1 MTAPPQPAMHHA
13 KMSTPNTPS
22 TATAASPA
30 SGFCPLRLQRL
41 QDVLQAEVERQ
52 RLPGAVACIARHG
65 QTALFESLGQLN
77 PATATPM
84 SRDAIFRIYSMTKPI
99 VSVAAMMLAEQGR
112 LLLSDPVSRYLP
124 EFAAQQVCHRVEG
137 HVKLQPVRRGATV
150 QDLLRHTAGLT
161 YEFLGSAPVQRQYA
175 QERIGSRERSNA
187 ELSTKLAS
195 LPLMFEPGTTW
206 EYSRATDVLGRIL
219 EVISGEPL
227 GQFLQR
233 QLFEPLGMHETWF
246 NVPPAQRH
254 RVAEP
259 FARDPDG
266 GMQMRVYNVDDSS
279 NLESGG
285 GGLLCTTADYARF
298 LQFMLNRGE
307 LDGQRLLGAHTVAY
321 MTADHLGQIP
331 VNAGA
336 SRDLLPMGY
345 GFGLGFAVR
354 QSLGVA
360 PAPGSVGTYYWG
372 GLGGTTFF
380 VDPAQDLFAILMLQA
395 PNQRE
400 HYRMLF
406 ANLVYAALLD

>member
-1 MTAPPQPAMHHA
+1 MTHFKPPLPLSPPLSTAPA
-13 KMSTPNTPS
+13 NG
-22 TATAASPA
+22 
-30 SGFCPLRLQRL
+30 SGFCPMRLQRL
-41 QDVLQAEVERQ
+41 SAVLQAEVDRQ
-52 RLPGAVACIARHG
+52 RLPGAVALIARHG
-65 QTALFESLGQLN
+65 QTVMFESLGQQD
-77 PATATPM
+77 PAAGTPM
-84 SRDAIFRIYSMTKPI
+84 QPGSIFRIYSMTKPI

-112 LLLSDPVSRYLP
+112 LLLNDPVSKYLP

-175 QERIGSRERSNA
+175 QTRIGSRERNNA
-187 ELSTKLAS
+187 ELSAALAG
-195 LPLMFEPGTTW
+195 LPLVAEPGTVW
-206 EYSRATDVLGRIL
+206 EYSRATDVLGRII
-219 EVISGEPL
+219 EVISGQTL
-227 GQFLQR
+227 GQFLQS
-233 QLFEPLGMHETWF
+233 QVFEPLGMHETWF
-246 NVPPAQRH
+246 NVPPEQRH

-266 GMQMRVYNVDDSS
+266 GMQMRVYNLDEPCS
-279 NLESGG
+279 LESGG

-298 LQFMLNRGE
+298 LQFMLNQGE
-307 LDGQRLLGAHTVAY
+307 LDGTRLLGPRTVAY

-331 VNAGA
+331 INGGGA
-336 SRDLLPMGY
+336 RDLLPMGY

-354 QSLGVA
+354 QSVGIA
-360 PAPGSVGTYYWG
+360 PAPGSAGTYYWG

-380 VDPAQDLFAILMLQA
+380 VDPVQDLFAILMVQA

-406 ANLVYAALLD
+406 ANLVYAALID

>member
-246 NVPPAQRH
+246 NVPLRSGTAWPSRSRAIPMAACRCASTTWTT
-254 RVAEP
+254 RP
-259 FARDPDG
+259 
-266 GMQMRVYNVDDSS
+266 SS
-279 NLESGG
+279 NPAAAG
-285 GGLLCTTADYARF
+285 CCAPPPTT
-298 LQFMLNRGE
+298 
-307 LDGQRLLGAHTVAY
+307 
-321 MTADHLGQIP
+321 P
-331 VNAGA
+331 A
-336 SRDLLPMGY
+336 SC
-345 GFGLGFAVR
+345 
-354 QSLGVA
+354 S
-360 PAPGSVGTYYWG
+360 SC
-372 GLGGTTFF
+372 
-380 VDPAQDLFAILMLQA
+380 
-395 PNQRE
+395 
-400 HYRMLF
+400 
-406 ANLVYAALLD
+406 

>member
-1 MTAPPQPAMHHA
+1 MTHFKPPLPHSPTLSTAPA
-13 KMSTPNTPS
+13 NG
-22 TATAASPA
+22 
-30 SGFCPLRLQRL
+30 SGFCPMRLQRL
-41 QDVLQAEVERQ
+41 SAVLQAEVDRQ
-52 RLPGAVACIARHG
+52 RLPGAVALIARHG
-65 QTALFESLGQLN
+65 QTVMFESLGQQD
-77 PATATPM
+77 PAAGTPM
-84 SRDAIFRIYSMTKPI
+84 QPGSIFRIYSMTKPI

-112 LLLSDPVSRYLP
+112 LLLNDPVSKYLP

-175 QERIGSRERSNA
+175 QTRIGSRERNNA
-187 ELSTKLAS
+187 ELSAALAG
-195 LPLMFEPGTTW
+195 LPLVAEPGTVW
-206 EYSRATDVLGRIL
+206 EYSRATDVLGRII
-219 EVISGEPL
+219 EVISGQTL
-227 GQFLQR
+227 GQFLQS
-233 QLFEPLGMHETWF
+233 QVFEPLGMHETWF
-246 NVPPAQRH
+246 NVPPKQRH

-266 GMQMRVYNVDDSS
+266 GMQMRVYNLDEPC

-298 LQFMLNRGE
+298 LQFMLNQGE
-307 LDGQRLLGAHTVAY
+307 LDGTRLLGPRTVAY

-331 VNAGA
+331 INGGGA
-336 SRDLLPMGY
+336 RDLLPMGY

-354 QSLGVA
+354 QSVGIA
-360 PAPGSVGTYYWG
+360 PAPGSAGTYYWG

-380 VDPAQDLFAILMLQA
+380 VDPVQDLFAILMVQA

-406 ANLVYAALLD
+406 ANLVYAALID

>member
-1 MTAPPQPAMHHA
+1 
-13 KMSTPNTPS
+13 
-22 TATAASPA
+22 
-30 SGFCPLRLQRL
+30 
-41 QDVLQAEVERQ
+41 
-52 RLPGAVACIARHG
+52 
-65 QTALFESLGQLN
+65 
-77 PATATPM
+77 
-84 SRDAIFRIYSMTKPI
+84 
-99 VSVAAMMLAEQGR
+99 
-112 LLLSDPVSRYLP
+112 
-124 EFAAQQVCHRVEG
+124 
-137 HVKLQPVRRGATV
+137 VRRGATV

-187 ELSTKLAS
+187 ELSVKLAA

-206 EYSRATDVLGRIL
+206 EYSRASDVLGRIL

-246 NVPPAQRH
+246 NVPPEQRH

-266 GMQMRVYNVDDSS
+266 GMQMRVYNVGEPSH
-279 NLESGG
+279 LESGG

-307 LDGQRLLGAHTVAY
+307 LDGQRLLGPQTVAY
-321 MTADHLGQIP
+321 MTTDHLGQIP
-331 VNAGA
+331 INAGA